1 MIRNLR
7 IENFIL
13 AEKLDLNLGNGLQ
26 ALTGETGAGKSI
38 LVGAID
44 LIFGGALKTMVLRDE
59 SKPAI
64 LEISL
69 DVDERNSQLMG
80 FVKKYEL
87 ELTEKEIFVSREIG
101 QNQRSKSYLNGRR
114 VSQQIIRELRAII
127 LDFHSQRDQQ
137 KLFDNEY
144 QLEIVDKFGKLIDQ
158 RDEFTVDFEALQ
170 LKISQLKK
178 LKKTERDAE
187 ERIQLYTYQLQEL
200 EDLNIQPGEDET
212 LQNEMNLLSNAEKIL
227 KESANFEQE
236 IFEQERSV
244 YDILSHY
251 ISALEEYSEDN
262 ENIAEGVSNI
272 REALASI
279 DSALISLRE
288 LPALIDLDGARLE
301 ELESRLDEINS
312 IKAKYRKT
320 LLEIFS
326 YQKKITEDL
335 ENFTSGKEQIL
346 ILQNEI
352 ENSKQTLIKRA
363 DKLSSLRKK
372 AALKFESEIGKNMKE
387 LAVPEAVVSFVFD
400 NSTHYSKKEV
410 ASEVEELELSKE
422 YSKTDDLWKQLSPT
436 GKDEVEIY
444 FSANKGL
451 KQQPLKF
458 AASGGELSRFL
469 LTVKKILSDSLDR
482 KIIIFDEID
491 TGIGGRTA
499 LLLGEF
505 IQKISSYHQ
514 VICITHL
521 AQIASFAQQHFSIL
535 KRSSKNSTILEVAK
549 LDAEAKRNEIARML
563 SGSDSEIALK
573 YADELLNN

>member
-7 IENFIL
+7 IENFVL
-13 AEKLDLNLGNGLQ
+13 AEKLDISFGNGLQ

-44 LIFGGALKTMVLRDE
+44 LIFGGSLKTMVLRDE
-59 SKPAI
+59 GKPAI

-69 DVDERNSQLMG
+69 EVDERNSQLMA
-80 FVKKYEL
+80 FLKKYEI
-87 ELTEKEIFVSREIG
+87 ELSEPEIFVSREIG
-101 QNQRSKSYLNGRR
+101 QNQRSKSFLNGRR
-114 VSQQIIRELRAII
+114 VSQQIIRELRSII

-137 KLFDNEY
+137 KLFDNEF
-144 QLEIVDKFGKLIDQ
+144 QLEIVDKFGNLIDK
-158 RDEFTVDFEALQ
+158 RDKFTTDFEALQ
-170 LKISQLKK
+170 LQISLLKK
-178 LKKTERDAE
+178 LKKAERDAE
-187 ERIQLYTYQLQEL
+187 ERIQLYSYQLQEL
-200 EDLNIQPGEDET
+200 EDLNIQPEEDEA

-227 KESANFEQE
+227 RESANFEQE
-236 IFEQERSV
+236 VFEKEHSV
-244 YDILSHY
+244 YDVLNSY
-251 ISALEEYSEDN
+251 INALEDYSEDN

-272 REALASI
+272 REAMASI
-279 DSALISLRE
+279 DSALIALRE
-288 LPALIDLDGARLE
+288 LPAIIDLDGARLE

-320 LLEIFS
+320 LPEIFA
-326 YQKKITEDL
+326 YQKKISEDL
-335 ENFTSGKEQIL
+335 ESFSSGKEKIL
-346 ILQNEI
+346 ILHAEI
-352 ENSKQTLIKRA
+352 EKSKQTLINRA
-363 DKLSSLRKK
+363 EKLSSLRKK
-372 AALKFESEIGKNMKE
+372 AALKFEKEIGKNMKE
-387 LAVPEAVVSFVFD
+387 LAVPDAVVSFIFD
-400 NSTHYSKKEV
+400 NSAHDSKKE
-410 ASEVEELELSKE
+410 ADSEVEELEFMKD
-422 YSKTDDLWKQLSPT
+422 YSQTESLWKQIGPT

-451 KQQPLKF
+451 RPQPLKL

-535 KRSSKNSTILEVAK
+535 KRSSKNSTILEVTK
-549 LDAEAKRNEIARML
+549 LDEEAKRNEIARML
-563 SGSDSEIALK
+563 SGSGSELALK
-573 YADELLNN
+573 YADELLKN